1 MAATGGGVRI
11 APMYLLDTNII
22 SELRR
27 PRPHGGVVAWLRSVE
42 DRHLH
47 LSAVSFG
54 EIQAG
59 IERTRDNDPTKA
71 AEIEAW
77 ADQVAETW
85 NILPMDAATFRIW
98 AKLMHRRSDD
108 LVEDAM
114 VAATARVHGLQ
125 VVTRNVKD
133 FKVFGVTVVNPY
145 DRQ

>member
-114 VAATARVHGLQ
+114 VAA
-125 VVTRNVKD
+125 
-133 FKVFGVTVVNPY
+133 
-145 DRQ
+145 